1 MRVKLLSTSAQ
12 DLIEYKY
19 DLCEMLYEIVSYSE
33 INKPLYEDYVLYT
46 QEYADGCNMS
56 EQWFDDKLNHI
67 PIDTI
72 MKYLTIDYDSIE
84 IEHEGRFVSVYIKVN
99 VKQDLYMKL

>member
-1 MRVKLLSTSAQ
+1 MRVQLLSTSAQ

-19 DLCEMLYEIVSYSE
+19 DLYEMLYEIVSYSA

-46 QEYADGCNMS
+46 QDYADGCNML
-56 EQWFDDKLNHI
+56 EQRFDDIINHI

-84 IEHEGRFVSVYIKVN
+84 IEHDGRFVSVYIKVN
-99 VKQDLYMKL
+99 VKQDFYTKL